1 MRITYE
7 CPKCGY
13 IFYKNFSSLPA
24 FNFQCPKCK
33 ATASRKYG
41 KVPVTKENESVSG
54 ALQTMLYSK
63 KPSETN

>member
-7 CPKCGY
+7 CSKCGY
-13 IFYKNFSSLPA
+13 TFYKTFSSSPV

-33 ATASRKYG
+33 AIASRKYG
-41 KVPVTKENESVSG
+41 KVPVAKENESVSG

-63 KPSETN
+63 KPSGTN